1 MRHTQRGVVESGG
14 TQEEGR
20 GGWGL
25 RGHDGGPD
33 LPWQP
38 TLGTTGVVLLAQLIP
53 RNCVCLLAF
62 HTHK

>member
-14 TQEEGR
+14 TQGEGE
-20 GGWGL
+20 GL

-38 TLGTTGVVLLAQLIP
+38 TLGTAGVVLLAQLIP

-62 HTHK
+62 HTRK